1 MTKGDRYYFARCLHK
16 TDIFEVLDVL
26 VRTINEEEKWFTV
39 IEVYGHGESEHFG
52 QAHLFYFSD
61 IGKNVFSD
69 YISAKDK
76 VSEAMKHRVRLK
88 ETYFEED

>member
-52 QAHLFYFSD
+52 QAHLFYFKD
-61 IGKNVFSD
+61 IDVDIFQD

-76 VSEAMKHRVRLK
+76 VNEAMKHRIKLK
-88 ETYFEED
+88 ETYYEED